1 MAQRFKAG
9 TTETSSQHHNQ
20 DCKKVSRLLPDFPE
34 GYAEISIGRN
44 RSVSISILKS
54 QSTPRPA

>member
-9 TTETSSQHHNQ
+9 TTETSSQQHNQ
-20 DCKKVSRLLPDFPE
+20 NCKRAAQLLPDFPE
-34 GYAEISIGRN
+34 GYAEISIDRN

-54 QSTPRPA
+54 QSKLRPA